1 MFEKAQKDFKI
12 IPQIKTTSPKW
23 LKVVFFGSFAPLIIV
38 GIIYFYLLNQE
49 KQLGVKKEAL
59 TAQIV
64 ALETNPKNQEA
75 KESFK
80 ELSLRINDFGLI
92 FDNHQSPSKFFQVIR
107 GFCHKSIQFTSFN
120 FSAKNTEATFSGLAD
135 NFTALSE
142 QLLILKNQENIVNPK
157 ISGIKLEKDGKI
169 TFDLSLNFDPLIL
182 QKQEDE

>member
-12 IPQIKTTSPKW
+12 IPQIKVTSPKW

-49 KQLGVKKEAL
+49 QALKVKKENL
-59 TAQIV
+59 IAQII

-80 ELSLRINDFGLI
+80 DLSLRINDFGLI
-92 FDNHQSPSKFFQVIR
+92 FASHQSPSKFFQVIR
-107 GFCHKSIQFTSFN
+107 NFCHKSIQLTSLNFN
-120 FSAKNTEATFSGLAD
+120 AKDPAATFSGVAD

-142 QLLILKNQENIVNPK
+142 QLLILKDQENIFDSK

-169 TFDLSLNFDPLIL
+169 TFDLSLNFDPVIL

>member
-1 MFEKAQKDFKI
+1 MFEKTQKDFKI
-12 IPQIKTTSPKW
+12 IPQIKITSPKW

-38 GIIYFYLLNQE
+38 GIIYFYSLNQE
-49 KQLGVKKEAL
+49 EQLRAKKENL

-64 ALETNPKNQEA
+64 ALETNPENQEA

-80 ELSLRINDFGLI
+80 DLSLRINDFGSL
-92 FDNHQSPSKFFQVIR
+92 FDSHQSPSKFFQVIR
-107 GFCHKSIQFTSFN
+107 NFCHKSIQLTSLN
-120 FSAKNTEATFSGLAD
+120 LNTKDLAATFSGVAD

-157 ISGIKLEKDGKI
+157 ISGIKLGKDGKI
-169 TFDLSLNFDPLIL
+169 TFDLSLNFDPVIL